1 MQFQLTSVT
10 DRHLKNYLGF
20 PCSISKIGFSMA
32 SISHRMDARTKK
44 ILRCN
49 PTSFLWKWGSCP
61 HRPRGVSRGQWA
73 GLLRLFALHHP
84 PSWSRN
90 LNETNSIWQQI
101 IRIWYESHSTKKNY
115 LAYELCG
122 GERLAG
128 HPSKRPQQW
137 SKEWQSFVLRRKPD
151 DGDSWAN
158 GDHTNLAQKKRFY
171 FPFFFPV
178 GDVDQA
184 LNKQKFNIN
193 FSYNQLENTIKF
205 P

>member
-20 PCSISKIGFSMA
+20 PCSISKIGFPMA
-32 SISHRMDARTKK
+32 SISHHQDARTKK

-49 PTSFLWKWGSCP
+49 PTSFLWKGGSCP
-61 HRPRGVSRGQWA
+61 HRPREGVSRGQWA
-73 GLLRLFALHHP
+73 GLLNLFPLHYP

-90 LNETNSIWQQI
+90 LNEMNSIWQEI
-101 IRIWYESHSTKKNY
+101 IRIWYESHSTNKNY

-128 HPSKRPQQW
+128 HPSKRPQRW
-137 SKEWQSFVLRRKPD
+137 SKELHSFVLRRKTD
-151 DGDSWAN
+151 DCDSRAK
-158 GDHTNLAQKKRFY
+158 GDHKNLVQKKRFY

-178 GDVDQA
+178 GDIDQA

-193 FSYNQLENTIKF
+193 FS
-205 P
+205 